1 MHSITDNLLRALTPT
16 VERHLKIMPAVVV
29 TGARQSGKTTLTRD
43 LIAGPRRFL
52 TMDDPDVRVQ
62 ARLDPDSLLAGAAPS
77 RPPVGFASPREPI
90 GSDLMPG
97 GSGPLTLDEIQRE
110 PDLLHAIKRSIDEDR
125 RAGRFLLTGSADLL
139 LMRQVSESLA
149 GRASYLTLRP
159 MTRRELGGAGRSG
172 AWDDLLRAPAGNWPD
187 IVASQPNQP
196 EPWPDLALRGG
207 FPVPA
212 AQLAS
217 SEERAVWFGGYVR
230 TYLERDL
237 HDLSAVWST
246 PDFRRLMA
254 AAGLAVGQT
263 LNAARLSRDLNLSA
277 ATVSRHLKLLEA
289 SHLLVLLPAYTINQA
304 KRLIKS
310 PKIYWADTGLAL
322 HLSRE
327 PTPRDVHLANLILC
341 DLLAFSDVSP
351 LPAEVFHW
359 RTTNGEA
366 VDFVLEH
373 DGRLL
378 PVEINTT
385 TNPRIGHGAHLR
397 IFRREYGDRSLPGLL
412 VHCGDQIDWLTS
424 EVLAV
429 PWWKLI

>member
-1 MHSITDNLLRALTPT
+1 MQGETDNLQRALTPT

-52 TMDDPDVRVQ
+52 TLDDPDVRVQ
-62 ARLDPDSLLAGAAPS
+62 ARLDPDSLLAGSASP
-77 RPPVGFASPREPI
+77 RPPVGFALPRDSTD
-90 GSDLMPG
+90 SDVLPG
-97 GSGPLTLDEIQRE
+97 GSGLLTLDEIQRE
-110 PDLLHAIKRSIDEDR
+110 PDLLHAIKRSIDGDR

-139 LMRQVSESLA
+139 LMRRVSESLA

-159 MTRRELGGAGRSG
+159 MTRRELSGTGRTG
-172 AWDDLLRAPAGNWPD
+172 AWDDLLSESAGNWPD
-187 IVASQPNQP
+187 IVASQPGWP
-196 EPWPDLALRGG
+196 ETWPDLARRGG

-212 AQLAS
+212 ARLAS
-217 SEERAVWFGGYVR
+217 DEERAVWLEGYAR

-237 HDLSAVWST
+237 HDLSAVWSL

-254 AAGLAVGQT
+254 AVGLAVGQT
-263 LNAARLSRDLNLSA
+263 LNIARLSRDLTLSA

-289 SHLLVLLPAYTINQA
+289 SHLLVLLPAYTVNGT

-310 PKIYWADTGLAL
+310 PKIYWADPGLAL
-322 HLSRE
+322 HLARE
-327 PTPRDVHLANLILC
+327 PEPRRAHLENLVLG

-359 RTTNGEA
+359 RTTNGEE

-378 PVEINTT
+378 PIEINPTS
-385 TNPRIGHGAHLR
+385 NPRISHGAHLR
-397 IFRREYGDRSLPGLL
+397 TFRREYGDRSLPGLL
-412 VHCGDQIDWLTS
+412 VHGGTQIDWLTS
-424 EVLAV
+424 DALAV

>member
-1 MHSITDNLLRALTPT
+1 MQAGADNLQRALTPT

-29 TGARQSGKTTLTRD
+29 TGARQSGKTTLTKD

-52 TMDDPDVRVQ
+52 TLDDPDVRVQ
-62 ARLDPDSLLAGAAPS
+62 ARLDPDSLLAGSAPP
-77 RPPVGFASPREPI
+77 RPPVGFALPRDSTDP
-90 GSDLMPG
+90 GTLPG
-97 GSGPLTLDEIQRE
+97 GTGPLTLDEIQRE
-110 PDLLHAIKRSIDEDR
+110 PDLLHAIKRSIDENR

-139 LMRQVSESLA
+139 LMRRVSESLA

-159 MTRRELGGAGRSG
+159 MTRRELNGAGRSG
-172 AWDDLLRAPAGNWPD
+172 AWEDLLRAPTPNWPD
-187 IVASQPNQP
+187 IVASQPSQP
-196 EPWPDLALRGG
+196 EPWPDLARRGG

-212 AQLAS
+212 AQLVS

-254 AAGLAVGQT
+254 AAGLAAGQT
-263 LNAARLSRDLNLSA
+263 LNTARLSRDLTLSA

-289 SHLLVLLPAYTINQA
+289 SHLLVRLPAYTATRA

-310 PKIYWADTGLAL
+310 PKIYWADPGLAL

-327 PTPRDVHLANLILC
+327 PVPRDAHLANLILC

-359 RTTNGEA
+359 RTANGEE

-373 DGRLL
+373 DGKLL
-378 PVEINTT
+378 PVEIHPTS
-385 TNPRIGHGAHLR
+385 NPRIGHGAHLR
-397 IFRREYGDRSLPGLL
+397 AFRREYGDRSLPGLL

>member
-1 MHSITDNLLRALTPT
+1 MQADTGNLRRALTPT
-16 VERHLKIMPAVVV
+16 VERYLKIMPAVVV

-52 TMDDPDVRVQ
+52 TLDDPDVRVQ
-62 ARLDPDSLLAGAAPS
+62 ARLDPDSLLAGSVPS
-77 RPPVGFASPREPI
+77 RPSVGFALPRDRTDP
-90 GSDLMPG
+90 GALPG
-97 GSGPLTLDEIQRE
+97 GSGLLTLDEVQHE
-110 PDLLHAIKRSIDEDR
+110 PDLLHAVKRSIDEDR

-139 LMRQVSESLA
+139 LMRRVSESLA

-172 AWDDLLRAPAGNWPD
+172 AWDDLLRAPAGNWPE
-187 IVASQPNQP
+187 IVASQPSQP
-196 EPWPDLALRGG
+196 EPWPDLARRGG

-217 SEERAVWFGGYVR
+217 SEERAVWFEGYAR

-237 HDLSAVWST
+237 HDLSAVWSR

-254 AAGLAVGQT
+254 AVSRAVGQT
-263 LNAARLSRDLNLSA
+263 LNATRLSRDLPLSA
-277 ATVSRHLKLLEA
+277 STVSRHLKLLEA
-289 SHLLVLLPAYTINQA
+289 SHLLVLLPAFTINRA

-327 PTPRDVHLANLILC
+327 PAPRDAHLANLILC

-359 RTTNGEA
+359 RTANGEE

-378 PVEINTT
+378 PIEINPTS
-385 TNPRIGHGAHLR
+385 NPRISHGAHLR
-397 IFRREYGDRSLPGLL
+397 TFRREYGDRSLPGLL

-424 EVLAV
+424 EVLAI

>member
-1 MHSITDNLLRALTPT
+1 MRAEADNLQRALTPT

-43 LIAGPRRFL
+43 LIGGPRRFL
-52 TMDDPDVRVQ
+52 TLDDPDVRVQ
-62 ARLDPDSLLAGAAPS
+62 ARLDPDSLLAGSASP
-77 RPPVGFASPREPI
+77 RPPVGFALPRDRTDAGAP
-90 GSDLMPG
+90 PG
-97 GSGPLTLDEIQRE
+97 GSGPLTLDEVQRE
-110 PDLLHAIKRSIDEDR
+110 PDLLHAVKRSIDEDR

-139 LMRQVSESLA
+139 LMRRVSESLA

-172 AWDDLLRAPAGNWPD
+172 VWGDLLRESAGSWPD
-187 IVASQPNQP
+187 IVASQPSGP
-196 EPWPDLALRGG
+196 ETWPDLARRGG

-212 AQLAS
+212 ARLDS
-217 SEERAVWFGGYVR
+217 GEERAVWFEGYVR

-237 HDLSAVWST
+237 HDLSAVWSL

-263 LNAARLSRDLNLSA
+263 LNTARLSRDLALSA

-289 SHLLVLLPAYTINQA
+289 SHLLVLLPAYTVNRA

-310 PKIYWADTGLAL
+310 PKIYWADPGLAL

-327 PTPRDVHLANLILC
+327 PEPRRAHLENLILC
-341 DLLAFSDVSP
+341 DLLVFSDVSP
-351 LPAEVFHW
+351 LPTEVFHW
-359 RTTNGEA
+359 RTTNGEE

-373 DGRLL
+373 DGKLL
-378 PVEINTT
+378 PIEINPTS
-385 TNPRIGHGAHLR
+385 NPRIGHGAHLR
-397 IFRREYGDRSLPGLL
+397 TFRREHGDRSLPGLL
-412 VHCGDQIDWLTS
+412 VHCGAQIDWLTS
-424 EVLAV
+424 DVLAV

>member
-1 MHSITDNLLRALTPT
+1 MQDETDNLQRALTPT

-52 TMDDPDVRVQ
+52 TLDDPDVRVQ
-62 ARLDPDSLLAGAAPS
+62 ARLDPDSLLAGSVSP
-77 RPPVGFASPREPI
+77 RPPVGFALPRD
-90 GSDLMPG
+90 STDPG
-97 GSGPLTLDEIQRE
+97 ALPVGSGLLTLDEIQRE
-110 PDLLHAIKRSIDEDR
+110 PDLLHAVKRSIDGDR

-139 LMRQVSESLA
+139 LMGRVSESLA

-172 AWDDLLRAPAGNWPD
+172 AWGDLLSAPAGNWPD
-187 IVASQPNQP
+187 IVASQPGQP
-196 EPWPDLALRGG
+196 ENWPDLARRGG

-212 AQLAS
+212 ARLATG
-217 SEERAVWFGGYVR
+217 EERAVWFEGYAR

-237 HDLSAVWST
+237 HDLSAVWSL

-263 LNAARLSRDLNLSA
+263 LNTARLSRDLTLSA

-289 SHLLVLLPAYTINQA
+289 SHLLVLLPAYTVNGT

-310 PKIYWADTGLAL
+310 PKIYWADPGLAL
-322 HLSRE
+322 HLARE
-327 PTPRDVHLANLILC
+327 PEPRRAHLENLVLC

-351 LPAEVFHW
+351 LPVEVFHW
-359 RTTNGEA
+359 RTTNGEE

-378 PVEINTT
+378 PIEINPTS
-385 TNPRIGHGAHLR
+385 NPRISHGAHLR
-397 IFRREYGDRSLPGLL
+397 TFRREYGDRSLPGLL

>member
-1 MHSITDNLLRALTPT
+1 MQTRTDNLQRALTPT

-29 TGARQSGKTTLTRD
+29 TGPRQSGKTTLTRD

-52 TMDDPDVRVQ
+52 TLDDPDVRVQ
-62 ARLDPDSLLAGAAPS
+62 ARLDPDSLLAGSASPQ
-77 RPPVGFASPREPI
+77 PPVGFARLQDRTDTGAP
-90 GSDLMPG
+90 PG
-97 GSGPLTLDEIQRE
+97 GSGLLTLDEIQRE
-110 PDLLHAIKRSIDEDR
+110 PDLLHAVKRSIDGDR

-139 LMRQVSESLA
+139 LMRRVSESLA

-172 AWDDLLRAPAGNWPD
+172 AWGDLLREPTGSWPD
-187 IVASQPNQP
+187 IVASQPGQP
-196 EPWPDLALRGG
+196 EVWPDLARRGG

-217 SEERAVWFGGYVR
+217 SEERTVWFEGYVR

-237 HDLSAVWST
+237 HDLSAVWSL

-263 LNAARLSRDLNLSA
+263 LNTARLSRDLALSA

-289 SHLLVLLPAYTINQA
+289 SHLLVLLPAYTVNRS

-310 PKIYWADTGLAL
+310 PKIYWADPGLAL

-327 PTPRDVHLANLILC
+327 PEPQRAHLENLILC
-341 DLLAFSDVSP
+341 DLLVFSDVSP

-359 RTTNGEA
+359 RTTNGEE

-373 DGRLL
+373 DGKLL
-378 PVEINTT
+378 PIEINPTS
-385 TNPRIGHGAHLR
+385 NPRIGHGAHLR
-397 IFRREYGDRSLPGLL
+397 TFRREYGDRSLPGLL

>member
-1 MHSITDNLLRALTPT
+1 MQAETDNLQRALTPT

-43 LIAGPRRFL
+43 LVAGPRRFL
-52 TMDDPDVRVQ
+52 TLDDPDVRVQ
-62 ARLDPDSLLAGAAPS
+62 ARLDPDSLLAGSVSP
-77 RPPVGFASPREPI
+77 RPPVGFARPQDRTDTGAPPS
-90 GSDLMPG
+90 
-97 GSGPLTLDEIQRE
+97 GSGLLTLDEVQRE
-110 PDLLHAIKRSIDEDR
+110 PDLLHAVKRSIDEDR

-139 LMRQVSESLA
+139 LMRRVSESLA

-159 MTRRELGGAGRSG
+159 MTRRELGGTGRIG
-172 AWDDLLRAPAGNWPD
+172 AWDDLLREPAGNWPD
-187 IVASQPNQP
+187 IVASQPSGP
-196 EPWPDLALRGG
+196 ETWPALARRGG

-217 SEERAVWFGGYVR
+217 SEERTVWFEGYVR

-237 HDLSAVWST
+237 HDLSAVWSL

-263 LNAARLSRDLNLSA
+263 LNTARLSRDLALSA

-289 SHLLVLLPAYTINQA
+289 SHLLVLLPAYTVNRA

-310 PKIYWADTGLAL
+310 PKIYWADPGLAL

-327 PTPRDVHLANLILC
+327 PEPQRAHLENLILC
-341 DLLAFSDVSP
+341 DLLVFSDVSP
-351 LPAEVFHW
+351 LPTEVFHW
-359 RTTNGEA
+359 RTTNGEE

-378 PVEINTT
+378 PIEINPTS
-385 TNPRIGHGAHLR
+385 NPRIGHGAHLR
-397 IFRREYGDRSLPGLL
+397 TFRREHGDRSLPGLL

>member
-1 MHSITDNLLRALTPT
+1 MRAETDNLQRALTPT
-16 VERHLKIMPAVVV
+16 IERHLKIMPAVVV

-43 LIAGPRRFL
+43 LVAGPRRFL
-52 TMDDPDVRVQ
+52 TLDDPDVRVQ
-62 ARLDPDSLLAGAAPS
+62 ARLDPDSLLAGSVSP
-77 RPPVGFASPREPI
+77 RPPVGFARPQDRTDTGAPPS
-90 GSDLMPG
+90 
-97 GSGPLTLDEIQRE
+97 GSGLLTLDEVQRE
-110 PDLLHAIKRSIDEDR
+110 PDLLHAVKRSIDEDR

-139 LMRQVSESLA
+139 LMRRVSESLA

-159 MTRRELGGAGRSG
+159 MTRRELGGTGRNG
-172 AWDDLLRAPAGNWPD
+172 AWDDLLREPAGNWANV
-187 IVASQPNQP
+187 IASQPSGP
-196 EPWPDLALRGG
+196 ETWPDLARRGG

-212 AQLAS
+212 ARLDS
-217 SEERAVWFGGYVR
+217 GEERAVWFEGYVR

-237 HDLSAVWST
+237 HDLSAVWSL

-263 LNAARLSRDLNLSA
+263 LNTTRLSRDLTLSA
-277 ATVSRHLKLLEA
+277 ATVSRHLKLLET
-289 SHLLVLLPAYTINQA
+289 SHLLVLLPAYTVNRA

-310 PKIYWADTGLAL
+310 PKIYWADPGLAL

-327 PTPRDVHLANLILC
+327 PEPRRAHLENLILC
-341 DLLAFSDVSP
+341 DLLVFSDVSP

-359 RTTNGEA
+359 RTTNGEE

-378 PVEINTT
+378 PIEINPTS
-385 TNPRIGHGAHLR
+385 NPRIGHGAHLR
-397 IFRREYGDRSLPGLL
+397 AFRREYGDRSLPGLL

-424 EVLAV
+424 DVLAV

>member
-1 MHSITDNLLRALTPT
+1 MQADSGNLQRALTPT

-52 TMDDPDVRVQ
+52 TLDDPDVRVQ
-62 ARLDPDSLLAGAAPS
+62 ARLDPDSLLAGSASP
-77 RPPVGFASPREPI
+77 RPPVGFALPRDRTDP
-90 GSDLMPG
+90 GALPG
-97 GSGPLTLDEIQRE
+97 GSGLLTLDEVQHE
-110 PDLLHAIKRSIDEDR
+110 PDLLHAVKRSIDEDR

-139 LMRQVSESLA
+139 LMRRVSESLA

-159 MTRRELGGAGRSG
+159 MTRRELDGAGRSG
-172 AWDDLLRAPAGNWPD
+172 AWDDLLQAPAGNWPD
-187 IVASQPNQP
+187 IVASQPSQP
-196 EPWPDLALRGG
+196 EHWPDLALRGG
-207 FPVPA
+207 LPVPA

-217 SEERAVWFGGYVR
+217 SEERAVWFEGYAR

-237 HDLSAVWST
+237 HDLSAVWSR

-254 AAGLAVGQT
+254 AVSRAVGQT
-263 LNAARLSRDLNLSA
+263 LNATRLSRDLPLSA
-277 ATVSRHLKLLEA
+277 STVSRHLKLLEA
-289 SHLLVLLPAYTINQA
+289 SHLLVLLPAFTINRA

-327 PTPRDVHLANLILC
+327 PAPRDAHLANLILC

-359 RTTNGEA
+359 RTANGEE

-378 PVEINTT
+378 PIEINPTS
-385 TNPRIGHGAHLR
+385 NPRIGHGAHLR
-397 IFRREYGDRSLPGLL
+397 TFRREYGDRSLPGLL

-424 EVLAV
+424 EVLAI